1 MAEAC
6 TSDSG
11 LAGPGA
17 ATIPFLP
24 FLQTFLYTLFFGTI
38 EALDK
43 LLAVAINLIHRF
55 HGSPVWRDGDEST
68 DVGDVICMGHES
80 SSSRGRR
87 LRLQQQSLGLNPGLV
102 GLE

>member
-1 MAEAC
+1 MHERQRAC
-6 TSDSG
+6 WTRRCHDSFPTLPSD
-11 LAGPGA
+11 
-17 ATIPFLP
+17 FLV
-24 FLQTFLYTLFFGTI
+24 YTFFGTI